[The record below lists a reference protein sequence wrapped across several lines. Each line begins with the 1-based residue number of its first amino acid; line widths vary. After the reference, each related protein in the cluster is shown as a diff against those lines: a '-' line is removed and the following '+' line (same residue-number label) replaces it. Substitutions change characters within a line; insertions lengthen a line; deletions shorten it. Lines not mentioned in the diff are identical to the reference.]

1 MYQKF
6 LMRCC
11 PQKRIR
17 VLYVVADKT
26 NVRTTTYAVKHQVNI
41 GGDETFRTKMHERKT
56 YTIPEKNVYCVQ
68 PPQSK
73 QSKRTLKHKSKIMRF

>member
-56 YTIPEKNVYCVQ
+56 YTIPEKTYTAY
-68 PPQSK
+68 SL
-73 QSKRTLKHKSKIMRF
+73 LKVNKVSERSNTKVKL